1 MHLSVQDFTK
11 ITNENTYACLPGRL
25 VTVTLHSIGRL
36 ASTSLVP
43 MPGYVLCHVYHVPEL
58 PDHPD
63 ADHDAWSQAYCI
75 GDHQLIIL
83 MFEPSL

>member
-1 MHLSVQDFTK
+1 MCLSVQDFTK
-11 ITNENTYACLPGRL
+11 LANENTYACLPGRL

-63 ADHDAWSQAYCI
+63 ADHDAWSQAYWI